1 MPDASTHPTPD
12 ALLASVVGP
21 SAVGPAVVDVT
32 SFAGDASWTDLAH
45 AADAAIFVARVD
57 RPALLLDLGGR
68 IVEVNQRLL
77 TAVGCERADTVGQ
90 SFGDLAWWH
99 GRPVARQRV
108 GELLDR
114 AGTSDQHG
122 SAVVPLLRPDGA
134 TVPVQVTVSVARPD
148 RSHLLAE
155 VVELTDARRT
165 IGLLH
170 EQNGAVAGAEARF
183 RALVAHSRD
192 LVCRH
197 DPDGAF
203 IDVSPASADLLGFEP
218 AELIRRHPDQ
228 IVHPDDR
235 HEIAALF
242 ADAPIPETDPG
253 SDIARRAVVRIR
265 HRDGHY
271 SGLSVA
277 VTAVHEH
284 GSIVEFL
291 SSSHL
296 TDQVHAHAEHPSFH
310 DSLTALP
317 TRALFIDRVE
327 QALAVSRR
335 SLQPVAVLS
344 VLLQGLPEAGDT
356 VPHQALD
363 DAIMTVSRRLRS
375 LVRPGDTLARLGP
388 NEFVM
393 LCVGTDGP
401 AGAEVVAHRVVA
413 SLHDPI
419 EVDHHTFSLRG
430 AVGVA
435 SSLGDD
441 DPERVL
447 GRADAALHAA
457 RHHERT
463 RVAVY
468 HPTTV
473 DHPQPVADLEQA
485 LRDGI
490 ASGELRLHYQ
500 PEFDLRSRE
509 LTGFE
514 ALVRWE
520 RDGNLLLPPAEFI
533 PLAEETGL
541 IIQLGHWV
549 LDEACR
555 QARRWLDRAGQPVT
569 VWVNLSGCQLAD
581 PTLVDTVLAAVAGA
595 DLPIESI
602 AFEIT
607 ESILISETDIAVA
620 QLERLHQHGFALSI
634 DDFGTGYS
642 SLAYLTR
649 FPLDVLKLDRAFVSD
664 LGDAGNSGATRLT
677 AGIIEL
683 AHSLDLVVIAEGVE
697 RVDQLL
703 ELRRLG
709 CDQALGYLFGR
720 PAPASTFDELV
731 SSGRRTLDPVG

>member
-1 MPDASTHPTPD
+1 MPDASTNPMTD
-12 ALLASVVGP
+12 APP
-21 SAVGPAVVDVT
+21 SGAV
-32 SFAGDASWTDLAH
+32 SFAGDQSWTDLTH
-45 AADAAIFVARVD
+45 AAEAAIFVARVD
-57 RPALLLDLGGR
+57 RPALLLDLSGR
-68 IVEVNQRLL
+68 VIEVNQRLL
-77 TAVGCERADTVGQ
+77 TSVDCDRADLVGHV
-90 SFGDLAWWH
+90 FWELAWWH
-99 GRPVARQRV
+99 SRPIARERV
-108 GELLDR
+108 QDLVER
-114 AGTSDQHG
+114 AGTADQHG
-122 SAVVPLLRPDGA
+122 AAVVPLRRPDGA
-134 TVPVQVTVSVARPD
+134 TVPIQVTMSVARPD
-148 RSHLLAE
+148 RTHLLAE

-165 IGLLH
+165 IGLLD
-170 EQNGAVAGAEARF
+170 ERNQAVAGAEARF

-192 LVCRH
+192 LICRH
-197 DPDGAF
+197 DPTGAY
-203 IDVSPASADLLGFEP
+203 IDVSPAAAALLGVEP
-218 AELIRRHPDQ
+218 TELIGLHPDQ
-228 IVHPDDR
+228 IAHPDDR
-235 HEIAALF
+235 HDVAALF
-242 ADAPIPETDPG
+242 ASSAGSTAEPIEGD
-253 SDIARRAVVRIR
+253 ARRALVRMR
-265 HRDGHY
+265 HRNGHY

-277 VTAVHEH
+277 VTAVHEAD

-296 TDQVHAHAEHPSFH
+296 TDEDHGPSDHPSFH

-344 VLLQGLPEAGDT
+344 VMLQGLPDGGDI
-356 VPHQALD
+356 PHQAVD

-375 LVRPGDTLARLGP
+375 LVRPGDTLARVGAH
-388 NEFVM
+388 EFVM
-393 LCVGTDGP
+393 LCVGTEGP

-419 EVDHHTFSLRG
+419 EVESHTFQLRA

-441 DPERVL
+441 DPERVV

-468 HPTTV
+468 HSASV
-473 DHPQPVADLEQA
+473 DHPQPVADLEHD
-485 LRDGI
+485 LREGI
-490 ASGELRLHYQ
+490 LNGELRLHYQ
-500 PEFDLRSRE
+500 PEFDLRTRD

-520 RDGNLLLPPAEFI
+520 RNGNLLLPPAEFI

-541 IIQLGHWV
+541 IIELGHWV
-549 LDEACR
+549 LLEACR
-555 QARRWLDRAGQPVT
+555 QARRWLDMAGQPVT

-581 PTLVDTVLAAVAGA
+581 PYLVDSVLAAVADA
-595 DLPIESI
+595 DLPLEAL

-664 LGDAGNSGATRLT
+664 LGDAGNTGATRLT

-697 RVDQLL
+697 RVDQLQ

-731 SSGRRTLDPVG
+731 SSGRRALDPVG